1 MKPAKLLI
9 LAAML
14 LLPLPGLARDEQPPD
29 MEMLEFLGSY
39 ETARGVPID
48 PRAFVD
54 PATKTVV
61 PEQSAGANKEGK
73 RRRQPEIREQKDP
86 DDEK

>member
-1 MKPAKLLI
+1 
-9 LAAML
+9 ML
-14 LLPLPGLARDEQPPD
+14 LLPLPGLARDEPPPD

-39 ETARGVPID
+39 ETARGMPID

-61 PEQSAGANKEGK
+61 REQPAAAKTDGK
-73 RRRQPEIREQKDP
+73 RRCQPEKREQKDR